1 MYNVVSGARGRERD
15 LEETRGSKRMQED
28 ARGARGS
35 KRSQEEPEGQ
45 EEAEDSEEPEGAE
58 GVEYSEYSEY
68 SELADTACRVPTTL
82 SLTNSFP
89 LSVQR
94 STLNAQR

>member
-1 MYNVVSGARGRERD
+1 M
-15 LEETRGSKRMQED
+15 
-28 ARGARGS
+28 
-35 KRSQEEPEGQ
+35 QEEPEGQ
-45 EEAEDSEEPEGAE
+45 EEQEEPEEPEGA
-58 GVEYSEYSEY
+58 EYSEYSEY

-82 SLTNSFP
+82 SLTCRFH

>member
-1 MYNVVSGARGRERD
+1 MLCRGVGGGRGF
-15 LEETRGSKRMQED
+15 RGSKRKQEE
-28 ARGARGS
+28 ARGG
-35 KRSQEEPEGQ
+35 KRRQEEPEGQ
-45 EEAEDSEEPEGAE
+45 EEQEEPEEPEGA
-58 GVEYSEYSEY
+58 EYSEYSEY
-68 SELADTACRVPTTL
+68 SELADTACRVPITL

>member
-1 MYNVVSGARGRERD
+1 MYNVVSGGRGRERED
-15 LEETRGSKRMQED
+15 LEE
-28 ARGARGS
+28 ARGS
-35 KRSQEEPEGQ
+35 KRRQEEARGGKRMQEEPEGQ
-45 EEAEDSEEPEGAE
+45 EEQEEPEEPEGA
-58 GVEYSEYSEY
+58 EYSEYSEY

>member
-1 MYNVVSGARGRERD
+1 M
-15 LEETRGSKRMQED
+15 
-28 ARGARGS
+28 
-35 KRSQEEPEGQ
+35 QEEPEGQ
-45 EEAEDSEEPEGAE
+45 EEQEEPEEPEGAE
-58 GVEYSEYSEY
+58 YSEYSEF
-68 SELADTACRVPTTL
+68 SELADTACCVPTTL

>member
-1 MYNVVSGARGRERD
+1 MYNVVSGGRGREGED
-15 LEETRGSKRMQED
+15 LEE
-28 ARGARGS
+28 ARGS
-35 KRSQEEPEGQ
+35 KRKQEEARGCKRMQEEPEGQ
-45 EEAEDSEEPEGAE
+45 EEQEEPEGAE
-58 GVEYSEYSEY
+58 GAEYSEY

-82 SLTNSFP
+82 SLTCRFH

>member
-1 MYNVVSGARGRERD
+1 MLCRGVGGGRGFRGGKRRQEEARG
-15 LEETRGSKRMQED
+15 GKR
-28 ARGARGS
+28 R
-35 KRSQEEPEGQ
+35 QEEPEGQ
-45 EEAEDSEEPEGAE
+45 EEQEEPEEPEGAE
-58 GVEYSEYSEY
+58 GAEYSEYSEY

>member
-1 MYNVVSGARGRERD
+1 MYNVVSGGRGREGED
-15 LEETRGSKRMQED
+15 LEE
-28 ARGARGS
+28 ARGS
-35 KRSQEEPEGQ
+35 KRKQEEARGCKRMQEEPEGQ
-45 EEAEDSEEPEGAE
+45 EEQEEPEEPEGA
-58 GVEYSEYSEY
+58 EYSEYSEY

>member
-1 MYNVVSGARGRERD
+1 MYNVVSGGRGREGED
-15 LEETRGSKRMQED
+15 LEEARGCKRRQEEARGCKRM
-28 ARGARGS
+28 
-35 KRSQEEPEGQ
+35 QEEPEGQ
-45 EEAEDSEEPEGAE
+45 EEQEEPEEPEGA
-58 GVEYSEYSEY
+58 EYSEYSEY

>member
-1 MYNVVSGARGRERD
+1 MLCRGGGRGRGRGF
-15 LEETRGSKRMQED
+15 RGSKRMQED
-28 ARGARGS
+28 ARGCKRNQ
-35 KRSQEEPEGQ
+35 RSQEGQ

-58 GVEYSEYSEY
+58 GAEYSEYSEY

>member
-1 MYNVVSGARGRERD
+1 
-15 LEETRGSKRMQED
+15 MQEE
-28 ARGARGS
+28 
-35 KRSQEEPEGQ
+35 QEGQ
-45 EEAEDSEEPEGAE
+45 EEQEEPKGAE
-58 GVEYSEYSEY
+58 GAEYSEY

>member
-1 MYNVVSGARGRERD
+1 MYNVVSGGRGREGED
-15 LEETRGSKRMQED
+15 LEE
-28 ARGARGS
+28 ARGS
-35 KRSQEEPEGQ
+35 KRRQEEARGCKRMQEEPEGQ
-45 EEAEDSEEPEGAE
+45 EEQEEPEEPEGA
-58 GVEYSEYSEY
+58 EYSEYSEY

>member
-1 MYNVVSGARGRERD
+1 MYNVVSGGRGRERD
-15 LEETRGSKRMQED
+15 LEDLED
-28 ARGARGS
+28 ARGS
-35 KRSQEEPEGQ
+35 KRRQEEARGCKRMQEEPEGQ
-45 EEAEDSEEPEGAE
+45 EEQEEPEEPEGA
-58 GVEYSEYSEY
+58 EYSEYSEY

>member
-1 MYNVVSGARGRERD
+1 MYNVVSGGRGREGED
-15 LEETRGSKRMQED
+15 LEE
-28 ARGARGS
+28 ARGS
-35 KRSQEEPEGQ
+35 KRRQEEARGCKRMQEEPEGQ
-45 EEAEDSEEPEGAE
+45 EEQEEPEEPEGA
-58 GVEYSEYSEY
+58 EYSEYSEY

-82 SLTNSFP
+82 SLTCRFH